1 MENEREGEGEED
13 DQCGGVMLCKVES
26 KREMDRHADNKSVF
40 EEVEMEQGDLL
51 KRVIRRKAT
60 FVGHI
65 SRMNDDRLLKRVWEI
80 RDGTSRSEKGE
91 GGGTRRGDRYELT
104 LQKCIAIIF
113 RKKTHTP
120 YFLGRRIF
128 TIQRSQLLKPR

>member
-1 MENEREGEGEED
+1 
-13 DQCGGVMLCKVES
+13 
-26 KREMDRHADNKSVF
+26 
-40 EEVEMEQGDLL
+40 MEQGNLL

-65 SRMNDDRLLKRVWEI
+65 SRMNNDRLLKRVWEI
-80 RDGTSRSEKGE
+80 RD
-91 GGGTRRGDRYELT
+91 YELT

>member
-1 MENEREGEGEED
+1 
-13 DQCGGVMLCKVES
+13 
-26 KREMDRHADNKSVF
+26 
-40 EEVEMEQGDLL
+40 MEQGNLL

-91 GGGTRRGDRYELT
+91 GERRCGTRRGDRYELT